1 MESWLISPAFDLRG
15 AESATI
21 AFRHNIYY
29 DNSNGQYA
37 KYQTLWYTTDYNEA
51 APASSTWHQLTIP
64 DYAVK
69 KYINTSVSLPFDAF
83 KEGFRFAFK
92 YTAESSSAANY
103 WEIDN
108 VSLTSTCPTQGQDIP
123 ETGATTEQRQV
134 RKFLRDGVLYIQV
147 GTTTYT
153 LSGYLL
159 R

>member
-1 MESWLISPAFDLRG
+1 M
-15 AESATI
+15 
-21 AFRHNIYY
+21 
-29 DNSNGQYA
+29 
-37 KYQTLWYTTDYNEA
+37 
-51 APASSTWHQLTIP
+51 
-64 DYAVK
+64 K
-69 KYINTSVSLPFDAF
+69 KYISTTVLLPFDAC

-123 ETGATTEQRQV
+123 QTGATTEQRQV
-134 RKFLRDGVLYIQV
+134 RKFLRDGVRYIQV

>member
-29 DNSNGQYA
+29 DNTNGQYA
-37 KYQTLWYTTDYNEA
+37 KYQTLWYTTEYDEA
-51 APASSTWHQLTIP
+51 APAASAWKQLTIP
-64 DYAVK
+64 EYGVK
-69 KYINTSVSLPFDAF
+69 KWVDCKVILPAEAR

-92 YTAESSSAANY
+92 YVAESGSAANY

-123 ETGATTEQRQV
+123 ETGATTEKRQV
-134 RKFLRDGVLYIQV
+134 RKFLRDGVLYIQ